1 MQTMKL
7 KDKAYRILHKIRE
20 DRITKGLIDNMRFDH
35 RIRNNKT
42 NESWF
47 LEEIIDAEFRSI
59 NAKRAT
65 KKQTPHIVL
74 PKIDDTK
81 PKIDIIV

>member
-1 MQTMKL
+1 MKL

-20 DRITKGLIDNMRFDH
+20 DRITKSLVDNMRFDL

-47 LEEIIDAEFRSI
+47 LEEIVDAEFRPI

-74 PKIDDTK
+74 PKANDNK
-81 PKIDIIV
+81 PTIDIIV